1 MTPEPQSDPKVEI
14 AHVLTMDVVEY
25 STLLITEQSRIMA
38 QLTEIVQSTARFRR
52 ADAED
57 KLLRLPTGDG
67 MALVFF
73 NDSEAPIE
81 CAMEIGAAVKA
92 HPHIRLRMGIHSGP
106 VNQIVDVNNRSNIA
120 GAGIDMAQ
128 RVMDC
133 GDAGHILLSKRV
145 ADDLAPYPRWNPHL
159 HNLGECEVKHG
170 RKVSL
175 VNFYTDEIGNP
186 ATPQRCTLATRAGR
200 GGKFPFVAGAAI
212 IVTLLILAFAVF
224 QLVGTD
230 RRAVRAQAAE
240 HERRP
245 GAPPLSSKSI
255 AVLPFENLSDE
266 KQNAYFTDGV
276 QNEILANLAKVA
288 DLKVI
293 SRTSVT
299 LYKSGNPRNLREI
312 GQQLGVAHVLE
323 GSVQRV
329 LNRVRVTAQLIDAR
343 TDAHLWAQT
352 YDRDLADV
360 FAIQSEIAKTIA
372 DQLQAKLSPGEK
384 NAIEQRPTSDLEAHD
399 FYLRAIP
406 LIDLAPMSQISK
418 DNLLQAVDLLNQAL
432 ARDPAFVLAYCK
444 LANAHDSLYLQGLDH
459 TAARLSMAE
468 AAVNAALRLRPDS
481 GDAHLALARHLY
493 SDLDYDRARAEL
505 EIARA
510 TLPNDPRIYELSGYI
525 DRRQSRWSEAA
536 RNLERALELDPRN
549 AFLLDQLAASY
560 QMLRSYQDETA
571 ALDRALALR
580 PDDPDFQL
588 ERALADLQGRAD
600 TRRLHNT
607 IATLLAKDPAFAKKT
622 APIRVLLALCERDI
636 VAAEAALAAL
646 GGGTYGPNAVQFSR
660 SFGEGMVARVRGD
673 EAAARAAFTRARARQ
688 EEILRAQPDYAPAL
702 CVLGLIDA
710 GLGRK
715 DDALREGR
723 RAIELLPVTKDSAN
737 GPALLHFFAV
747 ICAWTGEKDLALKQ
761 LDLAV
766 QHPGPL
772 SYGPLRLHPYWD
784 PLRGDPR
791 FEKIV
796 ASLAP
801 KDIKQ

>member
-1 MTPEPQSDPKVEI
+1 
-14 AHVLTMDVVEY
+14 
-25 STLLITEQSRIMA
+25 
-38 QLTEIVQSTARFRR
+38 
-52 ADAED
+52 
-57 KLLRLPTGDG
+57 
-67 MALVFF
+67 
-73 NDSEAPIE
+73 
-81 CAMEIGAAVKA
+81 
-92 HPHIRLRMGIHSGP
+92 
-106 VNQIVDVNNRSNIA
+106 
-120 GAGIDMAQ
+120 
-128 RVMDC
+128 
-133 GDAGHILLSKRV
+133 
-145 ADDLAPYPRWNPHL
+145 
-159 HNLGECEVKHG
+159 
-170 RKVSL
+170 
-175 VNFYTDEIGNP
+175 
-186 ATPQRCTLATRAGR
+186 
-200 GGKFPFVAGAAI
+200 
-212 IVTLLILAFAVF
+212 
-224 QLVGTD
+224 
-230 RRAVRAQAAE
+230 
-240 HERRP
+240 
-245 GAPPLSSKSI
+245 
-255 AVLPFENLSDE
+255 
-266 KQNAYFTDGV
+266 
-276 QNEILANLAKVA
+276 
-288 DLKVI
+288 
-293 SRTSVT
+293 
-299 LYKSGNPRNLREI
+299 
-312 GQQLGVAHVLE
+312 
-323 GSVQRV
+323 
-329 LNRVRVTAQLIDAR
+329 
-343 TDAHLWAQT
+343 
-352 YDRDLADV
+352 
-360 FAIQSEIAKTIA
+360 
-372 DQLQAKLSPGEK
+372 
-384 NAIEQRPTSDLEAHD
+384 
-399 FYLRAIP
+399 
-406 LIDLAPMSQISK
+406 
-418 DNLLQAVDLLNQAL
+418 
-432 ARDPAFVLAYCK
+432 
-444 LANAHDSLYLQGLDH
+444 
-459 TAARLSMAE
+459 MAE

-549 AFLLDQLAASY
+549 AFLLDQLAVSY
-560 QMLRSYQDETA
+560 QMLRSYPEEIA

-588 ERALADLQGRAD
+588 ERGLADLQGRAD

-607 IATLLAKDPAFAKKT
+607 IATLLAKDSTFAKKT
-622 APIRVLLALCERDI
+622 APIRILLALCERDI

-646 GGGTYGPNAVQFSR
+646 GDGTYGPNAVQFSR

-673 EAAARAAFTRARARQ
+673 DVAARAAFTQARARQ

-761 LDLAV
+761 LSLAI